1 MSPWL
6 GGGKMIAEVSF
17 DGFTPQPAPYGLEAG
32 TPNVAGVIGLS
43 AALEWLAQ
51 SDIGRAENW
60 SRSLASLAEEELA
73 KRPGFRSFRCQ
84 QSSLLAFE
92 FEDIHHSDLV
102 TLLAESGIALRAG
115 QHCAQPLLAALG
127 VSGTLRAS
135 FAPYNTQDDVAALV
149 HAVDRALGNSGGL
162 MTTLHPFG
170 TTITDA
176 TLRQIFAP
184 LNQWEDKYRQLIL
197 LGKKLPTLTDERKAQ
212 AHEIAGCENRVWLG
226 YEEDAEGR
234 LHFFGDSEGRIV
246 RGLLAVLLTAVEG
259 KTRAGI
265 LAQDPLALFDELGL
279 RGQLSASRSQGLSA
293 LSEAVLAA
301 ARES

>member
-1 MSPWL
+1 
-6 GGGKMIAEVSF
+6 
-17 DGFTPQPAPYGLEAG
+17 
-32 TPNVAGVIGLS
+32 
-43 AALEWLAQ
+43 
-51 SDIGRAENW
+51 
-60 SRSLASLAEEELA
+60 
-73 KRPGFRSFRCQ
+73 
-84 QSSLLAFE
+84 
-92 FEDIHHSDLV
+92 
-102 TLLAESGIALRAG
+102 
-115 QHCAQPLLAALG
+115 
-127 VSGTLRAS
+127 
-135 FAPYNTQDDVAALV
+135 
-149 HAVDRALGNSGGL
+149 

-265 LAQDPLALFDELGL
+265 LGAG
-279 RGQLSASRSQGLSA
+279 SAG
-293 LSEAVLAA
+293 AVRRAGA
-301 ARES
+301 ARPAQRLAQPGASAP